1 MKTLHMCLLHALLPR
16 QSGPLVSLQIP
27 LVYINTLVFGLVY
40 SGEESPNILSVK
52 YAFSWVF
59 MGIMELKELAVFQ
72 VLKELDSDDIKTM
85 EISLISGYAKRE
97 FHSNADSHAGQVL
110 QDHGFHQQMAH
121 GRDQLLIIGS
131 GIYEP
136 AQP

>member
-1 MKTLHMCLLHALLPR
+1 MGKVGLIKMVTWEQLFGVP
-16 QSGPLVSLQIP
+16 LQIP
-27 LVYINTLVFGLVY
+27 LVYISTLVFGLVY

-52 YAFSWVF
+52 YAFSLGF
-59 MGIMELKELAVFQ
+59 YGHYGTQGTCCFQ

-85 EISLISGYAKRE
+85 EISLISG
-97 FHSNADSHAGQVL
+97 QVRR
-110 QDHGFHQQMAH
+110 HQQMAH